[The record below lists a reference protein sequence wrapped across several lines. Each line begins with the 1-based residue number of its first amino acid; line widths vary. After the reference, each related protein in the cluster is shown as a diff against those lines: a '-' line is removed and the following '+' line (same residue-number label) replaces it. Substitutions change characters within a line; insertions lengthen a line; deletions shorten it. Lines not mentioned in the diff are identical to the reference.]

1 MREEWQV
8 DVLGEIR
15 KHGRIAVGVAV
26 GLFSL
31 VAAVAVPYFL
41 WFQPVRSVSS
51 LEFTPLFA
59 GAAQG
64 RYPNKLPF
72 GPTDVVDSTILS
84 IVYDNN
90 NLKDYC
96 PREVFERAFFVD
108 QQSDELAFL
117 EAEFNARLSD
127 LRLTTVDRERIQAEY
142 QSRRAALPKNYQVT
156 FVRPQ
161 ACSKIPPVIVSK
173 VMSDVLTTWA
183 SESAE
188 KRGVMRQDIDVLSPS
203 IFDVQSYGSSS
214 LFIRAGVVRGALMRV
229 SENVAT
235 VRALDGAALIRLAPD
250 GTSFSEVQARLND
263 LFMFRLIPS
272 LINAARI
279 SGRETQARDW
289 ILETVASADR
299 DQVSAEAKVAALNA
313 ALREFAG
320 TATPAGGDAGKR
332 PASSGTDNS
341 TSIDRGVLDLVLGMS
356 KERTEYAQK
365 LTDAVVKESMRA
377 VAARDTAAAYRRLL
391 PAAVAS
397 SGSTMAPAALE
408 SELSD
413 ITIQAKLL
421 TQRFN
426 DLYTEFSR
434 VSFRS
439 DTAMYR
445 TEKPVS
451 ASIYRSMTARQLAM
465 VLGLVMVGSFVVA
478 FAFLVIRGRV
488 AASQQA

>member
-26 GLFSL
+26 GLFGL
-31 VAAVAVPYFL
+31 VAAVALPYFL

-90 NLKDYC
+90 SIKDYC

-108 QQSDELAFL
+108 QQSDEVAFL

-161 ACSKIPPVIVSK
+161 ACSKMPPVMVSK
-173 VMSDVLTTWA
+173 VMSDVLSTWA

-203 IFDVQSYGSSS
+203 IFDVQSYGGSSV
-214 LFIRAGVVRGALMRV
+214 FIRAGVLRGALMRV
-229 SENVAT
+229 AENLSA
-235 VRALDGAALIRLAPD
+235 VRTIDGAALIRLQPE
-250 GTSFSEVQARLND
+250 GTSFLEVQGRIND
-263 LFMFRLIPS
+263 LFTFRLIPAV
-272 LINAARI
+272 IAAAR
-279 SGRETQARDW
+279 SGGRETQARDW
-289 ILETVASADR
+289 ILETVASSER
-299 DQVSAEAKVAALNA
+299 DQASAEGKVASLNA
-313 ALREFAG
+313 ALREFAE
-320 TATPAGGDAGKR
+320 TAVPAGGDSGKR
-332 PASSGTDNS
+332 APGADSGGGG
-341 TSIDRGVLDLVLGMS
+341 IDRGVLDLVLGMS

-365 LTDAVVKESMRA
+365 LTEAIVKESMRA

-397 SGSTMAPAALE
+397 TGPTMTPAELE
-408 SELSD
+408 AELD
-413 ITIQAKLL
+413 EIVKQAKAL

-426 DLYTEFSR
+426 DLYLEFSR
-434 VSFRS
+434 VSFRT

-451 ASIYRSMTARQLAM
+451 ASVYRSMTARQLVM
-465 VLGLVMVGSFVVA
+465 LLGLVLVGTLVLV
-478 FAFLVIRGRV
+478 FAALVIRGRV
-488 AASQQA
+488 VAVRPA